1 MEKIEQSLENVVNSV
16 MRAGKIRFKPKPLF
30 IEIYLAAGHQTL
42 DDPMNISLNEVIK
55 EIFHDEKLV
64 PNEQYGFDTLALSN
78 DLQLFRGPKQMM
90 LQELDIKETS
100 ESSKEHGEII
110 IHNYRHGEREQQ
122 PVIVREESG
131 NTRIGNIDGDVIVR
145 NVVTDVL
152 LTNEETRNQL
162 SMNIV
167 GQAFL
172 KGVQGTLI
180 ASKFKGIIVVKN
192 VNKP

>member
-1 MEKIEQSLENVVNSV
+1 MNV
-16 MRAGKIRFKPKPLF
+16 
-30 IEIYLAAGHQTL
+30 
-42 DDPMNISLNEVIK
+42 SLNEVIR
-55 EIFHDEKLV
+55 EIFLDETLV

-90 LQELDIKETS
+90 LQELKINETS
-100 ESSKEHGEII
+100 ESSKNYGEII
-110 IHNYRHGEREQQ
+110 IHNYRRHTERDQQ
-122 PVIVREESG
+122 PVIVREENG
-131 NTRIGNIDGDVIVR
+131 NTRIGNIDGDVIIR
-145 NVVTDVL
+145 NVMTDVL

-172 KGVQGTLI
+172 KGVQGILI

-192 VNKP
+192 VNKL

>member
-1 MEKIEQSLENVVNSV
+1 MNSRSV
-16 MRAGKIRFKPKPLF
+16 RTERSFAFSS
-30 IEIYLAAGHQTL
+30 LAAGHQTL
-42 DDPMNISLNEVIK
+42 EDPVNISLNQVIR
-55 EIFHDEKLV
+55 EIFHDESLV

-90 LQELDIKETS
+90 LQDLDGNETS
-100 ESSKEHGEII
+100 DTSKEYGEIV
-110 IHNYRHGEREQQ
+110 IHNYRRGQSEREQQ
-122 PVIVREESG
+122 PVIVREENG

-152 LTNEETRNQL
+152 LSNEETRNQL

-172 KGVQGTLI
+172 KGVQGILT
-180 ASKFKGIIVVKN
+180 ASNFKGIIVVKT
-192 VNKP
+192 VHKP

>member
-1 MEKIEQSLENVVNSV
+1 MNV
-16 MRAGKIRFKPKPLF
+16 
-30 IEIYLAAGHQTL
+30 
-42 DDPMNISLNEVIK
+42 SLNEVIR
-55 EIFHDEKLV
+55 EIFLDETLV

-90 LQELDIKETS
+90 LQELKIIETS
-100 ESSKEHGEII
+100 ETSKTDGEII
-110 IHNYRHGEREQQ
+110 IHNYRHVEHEQQ
-122 PVIVREESG
+122 PVIVREENG
-131 NTRIGNIDGDVIVR
+131 NTRIGNIDGDVIIR
-145 NVVTDVL
+145 NVMTDVL

-172 KGVQGTLI
+172 KGVQGILI

-192 VNKP
+192 VNKL

>member
-1 MEKIEQSLENVVNSV
+1 MKAGNEFLEDIYSFLILNDHFVSL
-16 MRAGKIRFKPKPLF
+16 
-30 IEIYLAAGHQTL
+30 LAAGHQAL
-42 DDPMNISLNEVIK
+42 EDPMNISLNQVIR
-55 EIFHDEKLV
+55 EIFLDENLV
-64 PNEQYGFDTLALSN
+64 PNEQYGFDTLALTN

-90 LQELDIKETS
+90 LQDLDVNETS
-100 ESSKEHGEII
+100 DTSKTFGEIL
-110 IHNYRHGEREQQ
+110 IHNYRRVDQSERQ
-122 PVIVREESG
+122 PVIVREENG

-172 KGVQGTLI
+172 KGVQGILI
-180 ASKFKGIIVVKN
+180 ASNFKGIIVVKT

>member
-1 MEKIEQSLENVVNSV
+1 
-16 MRAGKIRFKPKPLF
+16 
-30 IEIYLAAGHQTL
+30 
-42 DDPMNISLNEVIK
+42 
-55 EIFHDEKLV
+55 
-64 PNEQYGFDTLALSN
+64 
-78 DLQLFRGPKQMM
+78 MM
-90 LQELDIKETS
+90 LQELEVKETS
-100 ESSKEHGEII
+100 ESSKAYGEII
-110 IHNYRHGEREQQ
+110 IHNYRKGGREQQ

-131 NTRIGNIDGDVIVR
+131 NTRIGNIDGDVIIR

-152 LTNEETRNQL
+152 LMNEETRNQL

-172 KGVQGTLI
+172 KGVQGVLI

>member
-1 MEKIEQSLENVVNSV
+1 
-16 MRAGKIRFKPKPLF
+16 
-30 IEIYLAAGHQTL
+30 
-42 DDPMNISLNEVIK
+42 MNISLNQVIR
-55 EIFHDEKLV
+55 EIFHDESLV

-78 DLQLFRGPKQMM
+78 DLQLFRGPKQML
-90 LQELDIKETS
+90 LQDLDENETS
-100 ESSKEHGEII
+100 DTSKVYGEIL
-110 IHNYRHGEREQQ
+110 IHSYRRGPQEREQQ
-122 PVIVREESG
+122 PVIVREENG

-172 KGVQGTLI
+172 KGVQGVLI
-180 ASKFKGIIVVKN
+180 ASNFKGIIVVKT
-192 VNKP
+192 VHKP

>member
-1 MEKIEQSLENVVNSV
+1 V
-16 MRAGKIRFKPKPLF
+16 
-30 IEIYLAAGHQTL
+30 
-42 DDPMNISLNEVIK
+42 NISLNEVIRD
-55 EIFHDEKLV
+55 IFHDETLV

-90 LQELDIKETS
+90 LQDLEINETS
-100 ESSKEHGEII
+100 DTSKSHGEII
-110 IHNYRHGEREQQ
+110 IHNFRRAQREQQ
-122 PVIVREESG
+122 PVIVREENG

-172 KGVQGTLI
+172 KGVQGVLI

>member
-1 MEKIEQSLENVVNSV
+1 MEKL
-16 MRAGKIRFKPKPLF
+16 L
-30 IEIYLAAGHQTL
+30 Y
-42 DDPMNISLNEVIK
+42 
-55 EIFHDEKLV
+55 
-64 PNEQYGFDTLALSN
+64 
-78 DLQLFRGPKQMM
+78 
-90 LQELDIKETS
+90 
-100 ESSKEHGEII
+100 II
-110 IHNYRHGEREQQ
+110 IVTQHEQQ
-122 PVIVREESG
+122 PVIVREENG
-131 NTRIGNIDGDVIVR
+131 NTRIGNIDGDVIIR

-152 LTNEETRNQL
+152 LTNEETHNQL